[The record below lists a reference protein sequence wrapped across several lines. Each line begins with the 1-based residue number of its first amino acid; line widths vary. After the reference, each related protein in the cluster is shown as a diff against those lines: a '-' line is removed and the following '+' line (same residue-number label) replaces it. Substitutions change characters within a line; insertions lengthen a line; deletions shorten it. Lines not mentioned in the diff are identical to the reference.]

1 VKSPWGTGKSFFVD
15 NWQKSLKHAGL
26 FTVYFSAWQ
35 AEIQQQPAFYFLQT
49 FIKSFKDNPEY
60 FCRLDELLENGT
72 LRILPIILTL
82 ATIVAI
88 PANAVAAF
96 FLKLLTD
103 KVKEKCEKE
112 LKKFDLLAESPMY
125 IEESKENLKIYL
137 NQIFEVSSDE
147 RIYVFI
153 DELDRCKPD
162 FAIKVLEEI
171 KHFFSLPNVVFV
183 LSVDLQQLEG
193 TIKHIYGQHI
203 DCEGYLMRFVNLFYT
218 LPPSDNLSYAKYL
231 RKRLPD
237 TLPDALHSLPP
248 EGELAKSSLK
258 FEDIFAKFSDAFGS
272 SLRDQERI
280 ITKLNLMLPEKIFLL
295 PTLYFLFVQLH
306 FPAYWQKNHSED
318 LNKLRLAHLN
328 AYLKNIKRDTI
339 NLFIQEADRQRHPYN
354 YDVTMID
361 YNQFFLSLLD
371 GLISILSFAQNQKLQ
386 TEENNSF
393 DKSERNRNVYYW
405 YFRDIVLT
413 NLKDFNRQLEI
424 INLYSENI
432 GYSIGSVG
440 AIIGQGTIQPAK

>member
-1 VKSPWGTGKSFFVD
+1 
-15 NWQKSLKHAGL
+15 
-26 FTVYFSAWQ
+26 
-35 AEIQQQPAFYFLQT
+35 
-49 FIKSFKDNPEY
+49 
-60 FCRLDELLENGT
+60 
-72 LRILPIILTL
+72 
-82 ATIVAI
+82 
-88 PANAVAAF
+88 
-96 FLKLLTD
+96 
-103 KVKEKCEKE
+103 
-112 LKKFDLLAESPMY
+112 
-125 IEESKENLKIYL
+125 
-137 NQIFEVSSDE
+137 
-147 RIYVFI
+147 
-153 DELDRCKPD
+153 
-162 FAIKVLEEI
+162 
-171 KHFFSLPNVVFV
+171 
-183 LSVDLQQLEG
+183 
-193 TIKHIYGQHI
+193 
-203 DCEGYLMRFVNLFYT
+203 
-218 LPPSDNLSYAKYL
+218 L